1 MGRLGN
7 VCWRT
12 NDQGVSGVVR
22 ECCACL
28 VVSEGDTLGVT
39 IESGAF
45 TGGAVSAAKKLAG
58 GFRRV

>member
-7 VCWRT
+7 VWWLG
-12 NDQGVSGVVR
+12 DVQGVSGVVG

-28 VVSEGDTLGVT
+28 VVSVNDVLGVT

-45 TGGAVSAAKKLAG
+45 AGGAVSAAKKLAG
-58 GFRRV
+58 GFKAV